1 MKGLLNGMADVV
13 FPPLCPMC
21 NAIVHDHKNLP
32 FCESCNSQI
41 KTIIPPLCPAC
52 GSPFPGT
59 DDVNHLCGDC
69 LLSPKAFSRARAFG
83 YYDTVL
89 LKAIHAFKYQGETT
103 LGRHL
108 GRLMAGYDYLDFPA
122 ASASVVMP
130 VPLHRRRLRERTFN
144 QALILARSL
153 AKRYAIPLDFTSLRR
168 HIYTTP
174 QISLGKAERQA
185 NVRGAFRV
193 VKPEKVKGAKVLL
206 VDDVY
211 TTGNTLHEC
220 ARVLIENGAADVMV
234 LTLARAV

>member
-1 MKGLLNGMADVV
+1 M
-13 FPPLCPMC
+13 CP
-21 NAIVHDHKNLP
+21 V
-32 FCESCNSQI
+32 
-41 KTIIPPLCPAC
+41 C
-52 GSPFPGT
+52 GCPFPGP

-69 LLSPKAFSRARAFG
+69 LLSPKAFSWARAYG

-89 LKAIHAFKYQGETT
+89 LEAIHAFKYRGETT

-108 GRLMAGYDYLDFPA
+108 GRLLARCDFPGL
-122 ASASVVMP
+122 SADSVSVVMP
-130 VPLHRRRLRERTFN
+130 VPLHRKRLRERSFN
-144 QALILARSL
+144 QALVLSRSL
-153 AKRYAIPLDFTSLRR
+153 SKRYGISLDFTSLKR

-185 NVRGAFRV
+185 NVRGAFQV
-193 VKPEKVKGAKVLL
+193 VKPDKVKGAKILL

-220 ARVLIENGAADVMV
+220 ARILMDNGAADVMV